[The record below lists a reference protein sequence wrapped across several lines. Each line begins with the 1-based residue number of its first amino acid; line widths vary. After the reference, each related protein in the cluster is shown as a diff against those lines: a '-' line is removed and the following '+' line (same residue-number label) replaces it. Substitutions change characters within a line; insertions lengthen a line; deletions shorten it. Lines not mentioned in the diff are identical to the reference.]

1 MKEKNPI
8 ELIIRYPISQ
18 KEFFLSE
25 IKELLPIK
33 DIIKDYVDNI
43 DLTSYTNISA
53 KKFLQHE
60 YMNISRYVGKLNVSY
75 NKESVS
81 KYIFSAILTEV
92 VLNIQELIGMY
103 HKHTFDENLIKINS
117 APISEKETQ
126 LFKEYDNFILTY
138 VSLFVHFFLKM
149 KKKYIPALEWHE
161 YNQDIYPIKD
171 IEYKEIVF
179 EPNKLENICIE
190 NHFLDNDNLENN
202 TIPKV
207 IYGYHTKVMC
217 EIFQDNWGKNRF
229 SREIFDYFDMNIS
242 KFILKRSELS
252 RPAKLTFSVNP
263 KSKKQFK
270 NLEIRELR
278 NIIFSLLLCY
288 CNYAKVYI
296 NFYEADKLKKKLNDG
311 KYEKGATTD
320 IEVAKLEYVLEYLK
334 SLKDGKDIQDKIFT
348 FNSHDISGVTNPFAT
363 DNKDAIYDDR
373 LPKSNIKSQNAFIQ
387 HSMGIAGNIELSI
400 TEYRNELSKL
410 SIFQKY
416 KTKKTSELYEE
427 FYTES
432 NELQENKE
440 LLTEQLNDF
449 WIDQGHL
456 YMLVVFIY
464 DEIFNSMNVP
474 CFISK
479 LIDIKSKRRDRYLA
493 NITARFN
500 YDYCRWLSY
509 AADIY
514 GLEQDQKAI

>member
-1 MKEKNPI
+1 MNNTNPI
-8 ELIIRYPISQ
+8 EINVKYTITNDYIFETRIESLEGVVNVDDESRIKFLSDYKNITA
-18 KEFFLSE
+18 KEFLISE
-25 IKELLPIK
+25 LEKVSSFVN
-33 DIIKDYVDNI
+33 D
-43 DLTSYTNISA
+43 
-53 KKFLQHE
+53 
-60 YMNISRYVGKLNVSY
+60 LNVKY
-75 NKESVS
+75 NKKHAINYV
-81 KYIFSAILTEV
+81 FSAIFTES
-92 VLNIQELIGMY
+92 LMNIQPIIDIFKVKEVDVHL
-103 HKHTFDENLIKINS
+103 KK
-117 APISEKETQ
+117 ISESYYDQ
-126 LFKEYDNFILTY
+126 SFKEKTIAEIHRLFQQRYLAYFICAFIHHKDNVF
-138 VSLFVHFFLKM
+138 SALK
-149 KKKYIPALEWHE
+149 WQE
-161 YNQDIYPIKD
+161 YNTDIFPIDD
-171 IEYKEIVF
+171 IEFKNVEIIQH
-179 EPNKLENICIE
+179 ELEETCLG
-190 NHFLDNDNLENN
+190 NHFLDKDNINNN
-202 TIPKV
+202 TIAKV

-217 EIFQDNWGKNRF
+217 EKFQDNWGKNRF
-229 SREIFDYFDMNIS
+229 SREIFDYFDINIS
-242 KFILKRSELS
+242 KFILKRSESS
-252 RPAKLTFSVNP
+252 RPAKLTFSANP
-263 KSKKQFK
+263 KPKKQFK

-373 LPKSNIKSQNAFIQ
+373 LPNSNIKSQNAFIQ

-400 TEYRNELSKL
+400 TEYRKELSKL

-432 NELQENKE
+432 NKLQENKE

-449 WIDQGHL
+449 WINQGHL
-456 YMLVVFIY
+456 YMLVVFVY

-474 CFISK
+474 SFISK

-514 GLEQDQKAI
+514 DL